1 MPLSS
6 LNKEDLYENIK
17 KYNNPE
23 IAIRLNDSSKFNPLL
38 YMFIDLSLRS
48 LEDMLVSKA
57 KSEHMMQK
65 NNEALLQYVEEIKNL
80 RNLILN
86 DIQDASSS
94 QPI

>member
-23 IAIRLNDSSKFNPLL
+23 IAIRLNDSSKYFLTL
-38 YMFIDLSLRS
+38 KFLDLSLRS
-48 LEDMLVSKA
+48 LEDMLVCKE
-57 KSEHMMQK
+57 KSQHLMQK

-86 DIQDASSS
+86 DIQEASNS